1 MNQLIELYKINPE
14 VNFGGV
20 PTSVVEKYPDRYFQ
34 FKTVE
39 EFTDDLFNDGWR
51 FYSYRPYSSV
61 DYPEF
66 LASEQEDLDKQFNED
81 PVEQVDRKQ
90 YYDIKRRVGAIET
103 KLRSQHLRSLLG
115 VFKIPSLWHK
125 PKDVTLDHQ
134 LMGWNDN
141 RNLSDSPSDSMW
153 TEPVEIY

>member
-1 MNQLIELYKINPE
+1 MDQLIVL
-14 VNFGGV
+14 V
-20 PTSVVEKYPDRYFQ
+20 KYTNQDNLFYLDPI

-39 EFTDDLFNDGWR
+39 EFTDDLFNNGWR
-51 FYSYRPYSSV
+51 FFSYQPYSTI

-66 LASEQEDLDKQFNED
+66 LASQQEELDKEFNED

-90 YYDIKRRVGAIET
+90 YYDIKRRVDAIET

-134 LMGWNDN
+134 LMGWDDD

-153 TEPVEIY
+153 TETVEIY